1 MSNRYNI
8 HPALYIGG
16 FAVFFSFIFGFPVG
30 TLMGLA
36 IGIGISKK
44 IKICK
49 RVYRWRSYTIYYIW
63 QIADILLY
71 VKTPSVPAG
80 GFFLLM
86 FLL

>member
-44 IKICK
+44 KWK
-49 RVYRWRSYTIYYIW
+49 FVKEFTDEEVTRYTVINK
-63 QIADILLY
+63 L
-71 VKTPSVPAG
+71 
-80 GFFLLM
+80 
-86 FLL
+86 

>member
-1 MSNRYNI
+1 MSNKYNI

-44 IKICK
+44 DIPFIFERFRRFADQILKI
-49 RVYRWRSYTIYYIW
+49 STIAVFKNN
-63 QIADILLY
+63 Q
-71 VKTPSVPAG
+71 KQ
-80 GFFLLM
+80 
-86 FLL
+86 

>member
-1 MSNRYNI
+1 MSHKYNI

-16 FAVFFSFIFGFPVG
+16 FAVFFSFIFGFPIG

-49 RVYRWRSYTIYYIW
+49 RVYR
-63 QIADILLY
+63 
-71 VKTPSVPAG
+71 
-80 GFFLLM
+80 
-86 FLL
+86 

>member
-36 IGIGISKK
+36 IGIGVSKK
-44 IKICK
+44 WSDYSFTHIKFVK
-49 RVYRWRSYTIYYIW
+49 NFTDEEVTRYTESN
-63 QIADILLY
+63 
-71 VKTPSVPAG
+71 K
-80 GFFLLM
+80 
-86 FLL
+86 